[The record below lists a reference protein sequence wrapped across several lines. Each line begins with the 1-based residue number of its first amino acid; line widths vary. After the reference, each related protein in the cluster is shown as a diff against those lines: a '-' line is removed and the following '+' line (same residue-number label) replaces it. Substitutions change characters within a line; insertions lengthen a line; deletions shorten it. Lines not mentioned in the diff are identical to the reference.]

1 MNFTISSL
9 DLEAFESLPPH
20 TRRCVFWEVDPT
32 FTNAAPTPPDDD
44 PSPVRGSASSTE
56 VPAGPASLT
65 NFESEFDKEAWIS
78 SVLLEWGTCGQIAI
92 DSSTGVVV
100 GAALYAP
107 PGRVPRSRS
116 FPTSPV
122 SADAVLLTSVRTEPG
137 FEEAADLLV
146 DAVVSDLIRR
156 GVRAVEAFGFVRHGG
171 SRYGGSRHASSRD
184 ALERE
189 YDSPAAYFGDDES
202 ADDGK
207 SSGTTDFGDLSTW
220 SDEAVVEIAREI
232 LDGPG
237 QDLCGQCMIDA
248 EVLKDSAFDVVAS
261 HVRFPRFR
269 LELDEGL
276 GWKVGVESAL
286 EKLVVMAAID
296 LVGRERLTV
305 PAGSRSGARNRF
317 KRARES

>member
-65 NFESEFDKEAWIS
+65 NFESEFDKEAWMS

-122 SADAVLLTSVRTEPG
+122 SADAVLLMTGHVLPDFQGGGLGRVLVQG
-137 FEEAADLLV
+137 LAKDLV
-146 DAVVSDLIRR
+146 RR
-156 GVRAVEAFGFVRHGG
+156 GVRAIEA
-171 SRYGGSRHASSRD
+171 S
-184 ALERE
+184 
-189 YDSPAAYFGDDES
+189 AA
-202 ADDGK
+202 
-207 SSGTTDFGDLSTW
+207 
-220 SDEAVVEIAREI
+220 EIA
-232 LDGPG
+232 
-237 QDLCGQCMIDA
+237 
-248 EVLKDSAFDVVAS
+248 
-261 HVRFPRFR
+261 
-269 LELDEGL
+269 
-276 GWKVGVESAL
+276 
-286 EKLVVMAAID
+286 
-296 LVGRERLTV
+296 
-305 PAGSRSGARNRF
+305 
-317 KRARES
+317 